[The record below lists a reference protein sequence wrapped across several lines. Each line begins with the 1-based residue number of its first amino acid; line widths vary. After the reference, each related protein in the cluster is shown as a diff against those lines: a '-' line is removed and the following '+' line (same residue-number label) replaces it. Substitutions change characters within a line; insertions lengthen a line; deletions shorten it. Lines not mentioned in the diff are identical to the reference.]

1 MGTWGP
7 GNFDDDAAADH
18 LSRLTDQ
25 LVTEV
30 AEAMSGDPVGLEP
43 DEYWG
48 VAVPANL
55 ELLAVL
61 ARLDYVGALLPE
73 AATIETWKR
82 DYLAVWDS
90 TVDGLGPSPEFRAAR
105 RAVLVRTFDD
115 LAELRRL
122 ADAG

>member
-18 LSRLTDQ
+18 LARLTDQ
-25 LVTEV
+25 LVTEI
-30 AEAMSGDPVGLEP
+30 AEAMSGDPVALEP

-48 VAVPANL
+48 VAVPANV

-61 ARLDYVGALLPE
+61 ARLDYVGVLLPE
-73 AATIETWKR
+73 VTVIETWKSQF
-82 DYLAVWDS
+82 LAVWDNS
-90 TVDGLGPSPEFRAAR
+90 IDGLEPSPAFKEAR

-122 ADAG
+122 ADDG

>member
-7 GNFDDDAAADH
+7 GNFDDDTAADH

-25 LVTEV
+25 LATEV
-30 AEAMSGDPVGLEP
+30 AEAMAGDPVGLEP

-61 ARLDYVGALLPE
+61 ARTHYVGVLLPE
-73 AATIETWKR
+73 VATLETWKSTF
-82 DYLAVWDS
+82 LEIWDGS
-90 TVDGLGPSPEFRAAR
+90 IDGLEPSEAFKEAR
-105 RAVLVRTFDD
+105 RSVLVRTFDD
-115 LAELRRL
+115 LVELRK
-122 ADAG
+122 AEDAG

>member
-18 LSRLTDQ
+18 LARLTDQ
-25 LVTEV
+25 LVTEI
-30 AEAMSGDPVGLEP
+30 AEAMSGDPVELEP

-48 VAVPANL
+48 VAVPANV
-55 ELLAVL
+55 ELRAVL
-61 ARLDYVGALLPE
+61 ARMDYVGVLLPE
-73 AATIETWKR
+73 VTTIETWKSK
-82 DYLAVWDS
+82 YLAVWDS
-90 TVDGLGPSPEFRAAR
+90 TIDGLEPTPDFRAAR
-105 RAVLVRTFDD
+105 RAVLVSTFDD

>member
-7 GNFDDDAAADH
+7 GNFDDDTAADH

-25 LVTEV
+25 LATEV
-30 AEAMSGDPVGLEP
+30 AEAMAGDPVGVEP

-55 ELLAVL
+55 ELLALL
-61 ARLDYVGALLPE
+61 ARTHYVGVLLPQV
-73 AATIETWKR
+73 ATIEAWKTR
-82 DYLAVWDS
+82 FLEIWDGS
-90 TVDGLGPSPEFRAAR
+90 IDGLEPSPAFKEAR

-115 LAELRRL
+115 LVELRKTE
-122 ADAG
+122 DAG

>member
-7 GNFDDDAAADH
+7 GNFDDDTAADH

-30 AEAMSGDPVGLEP
+30 AEAMSGDPVRLEP

-61 ARLDYVGALLPE
+61 ARTNHVGVLLPE
-73 AATIETWKR
+73 VATIETWKITFMKIWES
-82 DYLAVWDS
+82 AI
-90 TVDGLGPSPEFRAAR
+90 DGLDPSAAFKEAR
-105 RAVLVRTFDD
+105 RSVLVRTFDD
-115 LAELRRL
+115 LAELRR
-122 ADAG
+122 ADDAG

>member
-25 LVTEV
+25 LATEV
-30 AEAMSGDPVGLEP
+30 AEAMAGDRVRMEP

-61 ARLDYVGALLPE
+61 ARLDYVGVLLPE
-73 AATIETWKR
+73 VATLETWKSTF
-82 DYLAVWDS
+82 LEVWDGAI
-90 TVDGLGPSPEFRAAR
+90 DGLEPSAAFKEAR

-115 LAELRRL
+115 LVELRK
-122 ADAG
+122 AEDAG

>member
-7 GNFDDDAAADH
+7 GNFDDDGAADH

-55 ELLAVL
+55 ELLALL
-61 ARLDYVGALLPE
+61 ARTNYVGVLLPE
-73 AATIETWKR
+73 VATVEAWKSTF
-82 DYLAVWDS
+82 LEIWDGS
-90 TVDGLGPSPEFRAAR
+90 IDGLEPSESFKEAR
-105 RAVLVRTFDD
+105 RTVLVRTFDD
-115 LAELRRL
+115 LVELRKVE
-122 ADAG
+122 DAG

>member
-7 GNFDDDAAADH
+7 GNFDDDTAADH

-25 LVTEV
+25 LATEV
-30 AEAMSGDPVGLEP
+30 AEAMAGDPVGVEP

-55 ELLAVL
+55 ELLAL
-61 ARLDYVGALLPE
+61 IARTHYVGVLLPE
-73 AATIETWKR
+73 VATIEAWKSR
-82 DYLAVWDS
+82 FLEIWDGS
-90 TVDGLGPSPEFRAAR
+90 IDGLEPSPAFKEAR

-115 LAELRRL
+115 LVELRK
-122 ADAG
+122 AEDAG

>member
-7 GNFDDDAAADH
+7 GNFDDDTAADH

-30 AEAMSGDPVGLEP
+30 AEAMSGDPVRLEP

-61 ARLDYVGALLPE
+61 ARTNHVGVLLPE
-73 AATIETWKR
+73 VATIETWKITFMKIWES
-82 DYLAVWDS
+82 AI
-90 TVDGLGPSPEFRAAR
+90 DGLAPSAAFKEAR
-105 RAVLVRTFDD
+105 RSVLVRTFDD
-115 LAELRRL
+115 LAELRR
-122 ADAG
+122 ADDAG